1 MMDQNKDTVVSCSEF
16 VMTFMAYASSEIVMP
31 DCDDCNLIE
40 EWVGCASEDSQLGF
54 FDSL

>member
-1 MMDQNKDTVVSCSEF
+1 MMDHNKDTVVSCSEF
-16 VMTFMAYASSEIVMP
+16 VMTFMAYASSEIAMP